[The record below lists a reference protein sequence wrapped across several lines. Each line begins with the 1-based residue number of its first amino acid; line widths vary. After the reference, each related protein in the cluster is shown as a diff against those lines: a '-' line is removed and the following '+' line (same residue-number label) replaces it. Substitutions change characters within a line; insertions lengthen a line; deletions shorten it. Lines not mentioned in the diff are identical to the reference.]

1 MMLMG
6 KLYTRNYNVVGLEV
20 VTAVAL
26 EYNAM

>member
-6 KLYTRNYNVVGLEV
+6 KLYARNYNVVELEV
-20 VTAVAL
+20 LTVVIL